1 MFERIKQRAKL
12 IRPLLIPF
20 IFYIGLLAF
29 SLKWLE
35 ENPDSSWRIA
45 VALLPLIPGI
55 FIALGIVRAI
65 LQLDELERRILL
77 EGIAFSFAMTFIL
90 VLSFGLLDIAGVP
103 MLNGSYI
110 ALFMAVFWLIG
121 KLWGNW
127 KYK

>member
-29 SLKWLE
+29 SIKWLE
-35 ENPDSSWRIA
+35 ENPESSWRIV

-55 FIALGIVRAI
+55 LIALGIVHAI
-65 LQLDELERRILL
+65 TQLDELERRILL

-90 VLSFGLLDIAGVP
+90 VLSYGLLDLAGVTI
-103 MLNGSYI
+103 LNGSYI
-110 ALFMAVFWLIG
+110 ALFMAIFMLIG
-121 KLWGNW
+121 KLWGNRR
-127 KYK
+127 YR

>member
-29 SLKWLE
+29 SIKWLE
-35 ENPDSSWRIA
+35 ENPKSSWRIA
-45 VALLPLIPGI
+45 VALLPVIPGI
-55 FIALGIVRAI
+55 IIALGIMRSI

-90 VLSFGLLDIAGVP
+90 VLSFGLLDFAGVT

-110 ALFMAVFWLIG
+110 ALFMAIFMLIG
-121 KLWGNW
+121 KLWGNRR
-127 KYK
+127 YR

>member
-29 SLKWLE
+29 SIKWLE
-35 ENPDSSWRIA
+35 ENPESSWRIA
-45 VALLPLIPGI
+45 VALLPVIPGI
-55 FIALGIVRAI
+55 LIALGIVRAI
-65 LQLDELERRILL
+65 TQLDELERRILL

-90 VLSFGLLDIAGVP
+90 VLSFGLLDFAGVT

-110 ALFMAVFWLIG
+110 ALFMAIFMLIG
-121 KLWGNW
+121 KLWGNRR
-127 KYK
+127 YR